1 MGPPLGGFFFG
12 VCMELYIYSDESG
25 VFDKEH
31 NPIFVFGGIMFFS
44 KHEKDIAGRK
54 YRSVERVIRKIEN
67 KSYGEEIKATTIS
80 RKNKNKIYRSL
91 NRYEKFGVVIHE
103 RRIMNKIFDEKKSKQ
118 RYLDYAYKIC
128 LKRKFQDL
136 ITKNKVNPD
145 DITAIHIFA
154 DEHTT
159 ATNGR
164 YELQQSLEKEFK
176 YGTFNFNYSKFFEP
190 IFPNL
195 SCIDVQ
201 YCNSEKIILIRAAD
215 IIANK
220 LYRKVLIN
228 DEYSLLN
235 HHNFKISY
243 LP

>member
-1 MGPPLGGFFFG
+1 
-12 VCMELYIYSDESG
+12 
-25 VFDKEH
+25 
-31 NPIFVFGGIMFFS
+31 MF
-44 KHEKDIAGRK
+44 
-54 YRSVERVIRKIEN
+54 
-67 KSYGEEIKATTIS
+67 
-80 RKNKNKIYRSL
+80 
-91 NRYEKFGVVIHE
+91 
-103 RRIMNKIFDEKKSKQ
+103 
-118 RYLDYAYKIC
+118 
-128 LKRKFQDL
+128 KRKFQDL
-136 ITKNKVNPD
+136 ITKNKINPD
-145 DITAIHIFA
+145 YITAIHIFA